1 MGVQQLSERAT
12 ATPHPEDKGTLPGQE
27 LQQTVPGK
35 STLEGSAVGN
45 EGCEPATGR
54 RPVQGA
60 CQWDGEP
67 ARQDHVNIFAFFQI
81 QGRSLR
87 GLGTRS

>member
-1 MGVQQLSERAT
+1 MPR
-12 ATPHPEDKGTLPGQE
+12 PEDKETLPGQE
-27 LQQTVPGK
+27 LQQMVPGK
-35 STLEGSAVGN
+35 SMLEGSAVGN

-60 CQWDGEP
+60 CQWVGEP
-67 ARQDHVNIFAFFQI
+67 ARQDHVSIFAFFQI
-81 QGRSLR
+81 QCRSLR